1 VNGMT
6 PRRLKSLG
14 ILAVLAVS
22 ALVFLAWTRTWFVFS
37 VTADQTQG
45 VPVEATGEAAAP
57 ALAAL
62 GLAGLAAGAALGIA
76 GRVFRVIL
84 GALVILIGGSVLL
97 SAVLAIADPIGSAS
111 SAISTATGI
120 AGADSVAG
128 VVDSVEVSPW
138 PALAAVVGGV
148 LALVGLGVLLTSGR
162 WPGPS
167 RKYEA
172 VRFEHADEGAPLD
185 AVDSWDELSRGDD
198 PTR

>member
-1 VNGMT
+1 MT

-97 SAVLAIADPIGSAS
+97 SAVLAIADPIDSAS

-128 VVDSVEVSPW
+128 VVASVEVSPW
-138 PALAAVVGGV
+138 PAFAAVVGGV
-148 LALVGLGVLLTSGR
+148 LALVGLGVLLTAGR

-172 VRFEHADEGAPLD
+172 VRFEHADDGSPLD

>member
-1 VNGMT
+1 MT

-45 VPVEATGEAAAP
+45 VSVEATGEAAAP

-76 GRVFRVIL
+76 GRVFRIIL

-97 SAVLAIADPIGSAS
+97 SAVLALADPIGSAS

-128 VVDSVEVSPW
+128 VVASV
-138 PALAAVVGGV
+138 
-148 LALVGLGVLLTSGR
+148 
-162 WPGPS
+162 
-167 RKYEA
+167 
-172 VRFEHADEGAPLD
+172 
-185 AVDSWDELSRGDD
+185 
-198 PTR
+198 

>member
-1 VNGMT
+1 MNRMT

-14 ILAVLAVS
+14 ILGVLAVS

-128 VVDSVEVSPW
+128 VVASVEVSPW
-138 PALAAVVGGV
+138 PALAAIVGGV

-172 VRFEHADEGAPLD
+172 VRFEHAGDGAPLD

>member
-1 VNGMT
+1 VNRMT

-97 SAVLAIADPIGSAS
+97 SAVLALADPIGSAS

-128 VVDSVEVSPW
+128 VVASVEVSPW
-138 PALAAVVGGV
+138 PAVAAVVGGV
-148 LALVGLGVLLTSGR
+148 LALVGLGVLVTSGW

-172 VRFEHADEGAPLD
+172 VRFEHADDGAPLD

>member
-1 VNGMT
+1 MT

-97 SAVLAIADPIGSAS
+97 SAVLALADPIGSAS

-128 VVDSVEVSPW
+128 VVASVEVSPW
-138 PALAAVVGGV
+138 PAVAAVVGGV
-148 LALVGLGVLLTSGR
+148 LALVGLGVLVTSGR

-172 VRFEHADEGAPLD
+172 VRFEHADDGAPLD